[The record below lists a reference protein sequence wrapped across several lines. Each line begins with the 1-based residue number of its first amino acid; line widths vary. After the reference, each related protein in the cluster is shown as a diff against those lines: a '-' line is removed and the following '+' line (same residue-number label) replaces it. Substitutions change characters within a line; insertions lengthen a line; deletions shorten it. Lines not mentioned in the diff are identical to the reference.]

1 MKFSSKV
8 QKCQLSPVRQFNP
21 CAAEA
26 EAKGRTI
33 YHLNI
38 GQPDIK
44 TPDAFFEAVRN
55 FKKPVLEYAPT
66 PGLPEYLDAVRGYY
80 AKIGI
85 KLDRSDILVTS
96 GAGEAL
102 EFVLATILD
111 DGDELLVPEPFYANY
126 NTFAYMTGGSIRP
139 IPTSPEEGYRYADK
153 ARIESLINEHTRGIM
168 VTNPGNPTGVVLTHE
183 EMQTIVDVV
192 KEHNLFLVADEV
204 YREFFYEGQGLT
216 TFASFEDAKENL
228 IIADSISKRFS
239 ACGARIG
246 AMISRNKEFMAQA
259 MKLCQ
264 GRLCPATIDQLG
276 AAAMYRSVEPSYFEN
291 VRTEY
296 KSGGTPWWRS
306 WPRSPE
312 LPSACRTARSISWP
326 PCRWMT
332 RKKLQYFLLEEFED
346 NGDTVMYAPGS
357 GFYADP
363 AKGRSEIRIAYVKNC
378 DYLRRAIQLVG
389 KGVAAYNAK
398 RGV

>member
-1 MKFSSKV
+1 MKFSSKIL
-8 QKCQLSPVRQFNP
+8 KCQLSPVRKFNP
-21 CAAEA
+21 CADQAVA
-26 EAKGRTI
+26 AGRTI

-44 TPDAFFEAVRN
+44 TPESFYQAVRE
-55 FKKPVLEYAPT
+55 FREPTLEYAPAS
-66 PGLPEYLDAVRGYY
+66 GLPAYIDAVRSYY
-80 AKIGI
+80 AKLGV
-85 KLDRSDILVTS
+85 KLEREDILATS
-96 GAGEAL
+96 GGGEAL
-102 EFVLATILD
+102 EFIMACILD

-126 NTFAYMTGGSIRP
+126 NTFTFMSGGVIHP
-139 IPTSPEEGYRYADK
+139 IPTSADNGYRFADRK
-153 ARIESLINEHTRGIM
+153 LIESQINERTRAIL

-183 EMQTIVDVV
+183 EMQTIVDIV
-192 KEHNLFLVADEV
+192 KEHDLFLVADEV
-204 YREFFYEGQGLT
+204 YREFFYNGQGLT
-216 TFASFEDAKENL
+216 TFASFEDAKDHL
-228 IIADSISKRFS
+228 IIVDSISKRFS

-246 AMISRNKEFMAQA
+246 AMISRNKAFMAQA

-276 AAAMYRSVEPSYFEN
+276 AAAMYRDVDASYFEN

-296 KSGGTPWWRS
+296 KKR
-306 WPRSPE
+306 RDAVLEE
-312 LPSACRTARSISWP
+312 LAKIPGATFSVPDGAFYIMATLPVDDAE
-326 PCRWMT
+326 
-332 RKKLQYFLLEEFED
+332 KLQYFLLEEFED

-363 AKGRSEIRIAYVKNC
+363 SKGRSEIRIAYVKNC

>member
-21 CAAEA
+21 CAAAA

-38 GQPDIK
+38 GQPDIR
-44 TPDAFFEAVRN
+44 TPDAFFEAVGA
-55 FKKPVLEYAPT
+55 FKGPVLEYAPT

-80 AKIGI
+80 AKLGI
-85 KLDRSDILVTS
+85 TLERSDILVTS

-102 EFVLATILD
+102 EFVLAAILD

-139 IPTSPEEGYRYADK
+139 VPTSPDNGYRYADR
-153 ARIESLINEHTRGIM
+153 ALIEPLINEHTRGIL
-168 VTNPGNPTGVVLTHE
+168 VTNPGNPTGVVLTPE
-183 EMQTIVDVV
+183 EMQVIADIV
-192 KEHNLFLVADEV
+192 KEHDLFLVADEV
-204 YREFFYEGQGLT
+204 YREFFYNGQGLT
-216 TFASFEDAKENL
+216 TFASFEDAKDHL
-228 IIADSISKRFS
+228 IIVDSISKRFS

-259 MKLCQ
+259 LKLCQ

-276 AAAMYRSVEPSYFEN
+276 AAAMYRDVDASYFEN

-296 KSGGTPWWRS
+296 KKR
-306 WPRSPE
+306 RDAVLEE
-312 LPSACRTARSISWP
+312 LAKIPGATFSVPDGAFYIMATLPVDDAE
-326 PCRWMT
+326 
-332 RKKLQYFLLEEFED
+332 KLQYFLLEEFED
-346 NGDTVMYAPGS
+346 DGDTVMYAPGS

-363 AKGRSEIRIAYVKNC
+363 SKGRSEIRIAYVKNC

>member
-21 CAAEA
+21 CAAAA

-38 GQPDIK
+38 GQPDIR
-44 TPDAFFEAVRN
+44 TPDAFFEAVGA
-55 FKKPVLEYAPT
+55 FKGPVLEYAPT

-80 AKIGI
+80 AKLGI
-85 KLDRSDILVTS
+85 TLERSDILVTS

-102 EFVLATILD
+102 EFVLAAILD

-139 IPTSPEEGYRYADK
+139 VPTSSDNGYRYADR
-153 ARIESLINEHTRGIM
+153 ALIEPLINEHTRGIL
-168 VTNPGNPTGVVLTHE
+168 VTNPGNPTGVVLTLE
-183 EMQTIVDVV
+183 EMRVIADIV
-192 KEHNLFLVADEV
+192 KEHDLFLVADEV
-204 YREFFYEGQGLT
+204 YREFFYENQGLT
-216 TFASFEDAKENL
+216 TFGSLEDIRENL
-228 IIADSISKRFS
+228 IIVDSISKRFS

-246 AMISRNKEFMAQA
+246 AMISRNRDFMAQA

-264 GRLCPATIDQLG
+264 GRLCPATIDQIG
-276 AAAMYRSVEPSYFEN
+276 AAAMYRSVEPSYFED

-296 KSGGTPWWRS
+296 KKRRDTVLEELGKIPGTKFSTPDGAFYIMAT
-306 WPRSPE
+306 
-312 LPSACRTARSISWP
+312 LPVDDAE
-326 PCRWMT
+326 
-332 RKKLQYFLLEEFED
+332 KLQYFLLEEFED
-346 NGDTVMYAPGS
+346 GGDTVMYAPGS

-378 DYLRRAIQLVG
+378 DYLRRAIQLLG
-389 KGVAAYNAK
+389 KGVAAYNAR
-398 RGV
+398 RG

>member
-111 DGDELLVPEPFYANY
+111 DGDELLVP
-126 NTFAYMTGGSIRP
+126 
-139 IPTSPEEGYRYADK
+139 
-153 ARIESLINEHTRGIM
+153 
-168 VTNPGNPTGVVLTHE
+168 
-183 EMQTIVDVV
+183 
-192 KEHNLFLVADEV
+192 
-204 YREFFYEGQGLT
+204 
-216 TFASFEDAKENL
+216 
-228 IIADSISKRFS
+228 
-239 ACGARIG
+239 
-246 AMISRNKEFMAQA
+246 
-259 MKLCQ
+259 
-264 GRLCPATIDQLG
+264 
-276 AAAMYRSVEPSYFEN
+276 
-291 VRTEY
+291 
-296 KSGGTPWWRS
+296 
-306 WPRSPE
+306 
-312 LPSACRTARSISWP
+312 
-326 PCRWMT
+326 
-332 RKKLQYFLLEEFED
+332 
-346 NGDTVMYAPGS
+346 
-357 GFYADP
+357 
-363 AKGRSEIRIAYVKNC
+363 
-378 DYLRRAIQLVG
+378 
-389 KGVAAYNAK
+389 
-398 RGV
+398 

>member
-204 YREFFYEGQGLT
+204 YREFIYDDEPMG
-216 TFASFEDAKENL
+216 SFGELEDVKDRVIL
-228 IIADSISKRFS
+228 VDSVSKRFS
-239 ACGARIG
+239 ACGARVGSI
-246 AMISRNKEFMAQA
+246 ICRNKEFMAEA
-259 MKLCQ
+259 LKLCQ
-264 GRLCPATIDQLG
+264 GRLCSATIDQVG
-276 AAAMYRSVEPSYFEN
+276 AAAMYRSVTPDYFKA
-291 VRTEY
+291 VRDEY
-296 KSGGTPWWRS
+296 KKRRDTVVE
-306 WPRSPE
+306 E
-312 LPSACRTARSISWP
+312 LGKLPGVKFDVPDGAFYMMVTLPVDDAE
-326 PCRWMT
+326 
-332 RKKLQYFLLEEFED
+332 KLQYFLLEEFED
-346 NGDTVMYAPGS
+346 NGETVMYAPGS

-363 AKGRSEIRIAYVKNC
+363 DDGRCEVRIAYVHNC
-378 DYLRRAIQLVG
+378 EYLRRAIELLG
-389 KGVAAYNAK
+389 RGIAAYNRK